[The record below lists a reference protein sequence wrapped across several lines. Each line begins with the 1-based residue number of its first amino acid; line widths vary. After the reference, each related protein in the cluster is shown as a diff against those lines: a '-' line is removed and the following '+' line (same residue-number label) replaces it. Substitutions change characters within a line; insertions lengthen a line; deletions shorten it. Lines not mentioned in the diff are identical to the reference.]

1 MEILLLVIG
10 VLVGFALGYFY
21 IKSKTSES
29 DSVSRLEYEKLTIEK
44 NTLEVEKGRLQER
57 VQLNTAEIET
67 LNTELEAERSKSSK
81 FSGELS
87 AVRTSYD
94 NLSQKLIEQKGEV
107 EQLQEKFK
115 IEFKNIA
122 NEMLEDKS
130 KKFTEQNHQK
140 LSEILNP
147 LNEKIKSFE
156 DKVEKTHRESLEKNA
171 GLIQQLVQLKDLNIQ
186 MSKDALN
193 LTKALKGDSKMQG
206 NWGEVILERVLEKS
220 GLVKDREY
228 FVQSSVTT
236 EDGRR
241 LQPDVVIHLPDNK
254 NVVVDSKISLVDYEK
269 FSSED
274 DEAQRL
280 VYLKKHIQSLR
291 NHVKGLSEKNY
302 HQLYGAGSPDFV
314 LLFVPIEP
322 AFTLAVQHD
331 PELFNDSFERNIVI
345 VSTSTLLATL
355 RTIASIWRTEY
366 QNKNAAEIA
375 RQAGDLYD
383 KFNGLVE
390 DLIKVGKQMQLSRES
405 YEEAMKKLSS
415 GRGSLVSRTEKLKEL
430 GAKTSKSLPQSLLD
444 RALD

>member
-1 MEILLLVIG
+1 MEILPLLAGLIIG
-10 VLVGFALGYFY
+10 FTLGYFY
-21 IKSKTSES
+21 LKSKTKDT
-29 DSVSRLEYEKLTIEK
+29 DSVPKTDFEKLTIEK

-57 VQLNTAEIET
+57 VKLNAEEIET
-67 LNTELEAERSKSSK
+67 LNAAIETERNKSSK
-81 FSGELS
+81 FSVELS
-87 AVRTSYD
+87 AVKTSYE
-94 NLSQKLIEQKGEV
+94 NLSQKLMEQKSEV

-269 FSSED
+269 FSSEE
-274 DEAQRL
+274 DEAQRMIF
-280 VYLKKHIQSLR
+280 LKKHIQSLR

-322 AFTLAVQHD
+322 AFSLAVQHD
-331 PELFNDSFERNIVI
+331 PELFNDSFEKNIVI

-390 DLIKVGKQMQLSRES
+390 DLIKVGKQMQQSRES
-405 YEEAMKKLSS
+405 YEDAMKKLSV
-415 GRGSLVSRTEKLKEL
+415 GKGNLVSRTEKLKEL

>member
-81 FSGELS
+81 FSVELS

>member
-1 MEILLLVIG
+1 MEILLLIIG
-10 VLVGFALGYFY
+10 VLVGFALGFFYF
-21 IKSKTSES
+21 KSKITES
-29 DSVSRLEYEKLTIEK
+29 DSVSKVDFEKLTIEK

-57 VQLNTAEIET
+57 VKLNSEEIET
-67 LNTELEAERSKSSK
+67 LNAEIEAERDKSSK
-81 FSGELS
+81 LSVELS

-94 NLSQKLIEQKGEV
+94 NLSQKLVEQKGEV

-186 MSKDALN
+186 MSKDAHN

-236 EDGRR
+236 DDGRR

-280 VYLKKHIQSLR
+280 VFLKKHIQSLR

-302 HQLYGAGSPDFV
+302 HLLYGAGSPDFV

-405 YEEAMKKLSS
+405 YEDAMKKLSS

-444 RALD
+444 RALE